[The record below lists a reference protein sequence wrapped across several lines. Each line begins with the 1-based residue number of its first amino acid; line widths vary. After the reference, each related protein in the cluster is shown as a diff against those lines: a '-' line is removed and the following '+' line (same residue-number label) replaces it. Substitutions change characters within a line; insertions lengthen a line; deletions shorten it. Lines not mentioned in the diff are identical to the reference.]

1 MNDVDNEPRAF
12 IDSIP
17 ALAWSASSDGFA
29 LSVNRRWL
37 DYTGLTEEA
46 ALGWGWTVNF
56 PSRRSP
62 QSAGDLRECPGHG
75 KAI

>member
-1 MNDVDNEPRAF
+1 MNRADDESRAF

-46 ALGWGWTVNF
+46 AMGWGWTVTF
-56 PSRRSP
+56 HPD
-62 QSAGDLRECPGHG
+62 DLPKVLEIYGNARHR

>member
-1 MNDVDNEPRAF
+1 MQDTDRIRGVALKPIGGHMNRTDDEARAF

-46 ALGWGWTVNF
+46 AMGWDG
-56 PSRRSP
+56 R
-62 QSAGDLRECPGHG
+62 
-75 KAI
+75 